1 MTIGAIT
8 RQYLKE
14 RQSICLGE
22 RAGVPALSQGLPT
35 IVDVPG
41 INEGQPI
48 RLQGLIPFV
57 QVVFSSS
64 ALRDHP
70 GFVFSH
76 GGQYV
81 NGELIDLW

>member
-1 MTIGAIT
+1 
-8 RQYLKE
+8 
-14 RQSICLGE
+14 
-22 RAGVPALSQGLPT
+22 VPALSQGLPT

-64 ALRDHP
+64 AL
-70 GFVFSH
+70 
-76 GGQYV
+76 
-81 NGELIDLW
+81 